1 MECKKLG
8 KVLIHNQFGKK
19 KGEFGKKGY
28 QYQYQKTDR
37 QKRQACPADFS
48 NGSFTDT
55 GRYK

>member
-1 MECKKLG
+1 MEYKKLG

-19 KGEFGKKGY
+19 KGEFGKKG
-28 QYQYQKTDR
+28 YQYQKTDR